1 MKPTNL
7 EKEKKQGRVSLLLD
21 PEDIKFL
28 ANEWRKIPEDVPK
41 NVSETWTRIAF
52 RASSAL
58 HKSGI
63 NYEPEFPEESM
74 KYKKS

>member
-7 EKEKKQGRVSLLLD
+7 EKEKKQSKVSLLLD
-21 PEDIKFL
+21 PDDIKFL

-41 NVSETWTRIAF
+41 SVSEAWARIAF
-52 RASSAL
+52 RASTAL

-63 NYEPEFPEESM
+63 DYEPEFPDESM